1 MQQWEYCRLYVWEL
15 KSHKEKGYSCNLSIA
30 YLGSSGEKVERLAE
44 IDKQFFPSNPF
55 EKTFGLLGSAGWE
68 LVSVHYGLS
77 NHLNGGLSIGFRL
90 NTGNAIAFFKR
101 SVESD
106 RMVDEPRLKI

>member
-15 KSHKEKGYSCNLSIA
+15 KPHKEKGYSCNLSIT

-55 EKTFGLLGSAGWE
+55 EKAFGLLGSVGWE
-68 LVSVHYGLS
+68 LVSVHYGLY
-77 NHLNGGLSIGFRL
+77 NELNGGLSIGLIL
-90 NTGNAIAFFKR
+90 NTNRAFAFFKR
-101 SVESD
+101 LVESD
-106 RMVDEPRLKI
+106 RAVDEPRLKI